1 MKKTP
6 PKPQQTSSLNTQST
20 TPSLQSMR
28 DILSSEISKV
38 QSRELLNKFYALRN
52 TTPAKQA
59 LPDGSMQDPSSILE
73 YSFLHGTSS
82 SNRNKSSSGNEN
94 NSNPSSSRNNKFQNS
109 QHFIMIKNS
118 STGSLQS
125 KPNLTKENINVEQKK
140 EKIKYGDVA
149 KEKLNYLDIIH
160 TNNNINSS
168 NTKETRDIYQKQMA
182 LKIKKELRLEQLR
195 QKKLMEEMSNIKP
208 KPTINNK
215 SKKLSKKNPPLIQRL
230 GQIEEKT
237 KEKIRKIQNEIMEE
251 EKMNYMPEMFT
262 TNKIKY
268 EDFDEWVQKNE
279 RWDYE
284 RKVKLQHL
292 KEEIKEFETEADEL
306 KFKPEIN
313 KKSEL
318 IVKSKGK
325 PLSVRLSYIEETR
338 EDFAKRK
345 MEEMLPSFKPKI
357 NKNYHIGKNYYDF
370 MNEDQV
376 EIYNSLFR

>member
-1 MKKTP
+1 MYKT
-6 PKPQQTSSLNTQST
+6 
-20 TPSLQSMR
+20 
-28 DILSSEISKV
+28 
-38 QSRELLNKFYALRN
+38 
-52 TTPAKQA
+52 
-59 LPDGSMQDPSSILE
+59 
-73 YSFLHGTSS
+73 
-82 SNRNKSSSGNEN
+82 
-94 NSNPSSSRNNKFQNS
+94 
-109 QHFIMIKNS
+109 
-118 STGSLQS
+118 
-125 KPNLTKENINVEQKK
+125 
-140 EKIKYGDVA
+140 KY
-149 KEKLNYLDIIH
+149 
-160 TNNNINSS
+160 
-168 NTKETRDIYQKQMA
+168 
-182 LKIKKELRLEQLR
+182 
-195 QKKLMEEMSNIKP
+195 
-208 KPTINNK
+208 
-215 SKKLSKKNPPLIQRL
+215 KLSDNIIAKYNFP
-230 GQIEEKT
+230 KT
-237 KEKIRKIQNEIMEE
+237 KEKVQELMDKIDEYKYKCYELSPPKITPSYEV
-251 EKMNYMPEMFT
+251 KYEMFT